1 MLKKVALYAILA
13 LILLALPLVARRLY
27 YHEGVY
33 RPGEVPRPDLST
45 IKAQAPELPSF
56 RDRFIAAEPGTILV
70 DQAHDNRFTLAELN
84 LLQARLTARGQRLE
98 AVQEADELAAQ
109 LRYARA
115 LVVISPG
122 QDWTPDEIGQV
133 QEFVDKG
140 GRLLLVTDPTRFSV
154 EYDESDTPILDYD
167 APHINDLAARFGLVF
182 QSDYLYNTA
191 VNEGNFRNIL
201 LTDFVPH
208 ELTQG
213 LSQVVFYA
221 THSIIS
227 EERALIT
234 AGGETRSSSSERA
247 DTLAV
252 AVLAGDGAVL
262 ALGDLTFMT
271 EPYNTIYDN
280 DRLIA
285 NVADFL
291 SGAQRRYELAD
302 FPLFFADQVNL
313 VYSGDPLLDSDLLP
327 GSSDLQTLFAD
338 VGKTL
343 LVRAQ
348 EDRSHDTLFLGLYQ
362 EAGEVE
368 PYLTAAEVTLLITPT
383 QAAEE
388 KEQAQATLTPTLRL
402 TVTPSPPITTP
413 LTTTPEP
420 TPTLAFTATP
430 MATPEIIAT
439 AEVSPAARN
448 RIEIGS
454 LGQMV
459 PTGTALLLL
468 QTAGERHVLV
478 ILADTQTGLLST
490 IRRLTDG
497 DLQDCLLQETETP
510 TATVVALCPTGEV
523 AAGEGQGGWAEP
535 EAQPAPPDIP
545 AQPPALTTAPPPTG
559 TVEVTPPPPTPTPVG
574 KPQGHILVIALDKGK
589 GRYDNLTDAGDYAD
603 ILGSGY
609 KVTVWSEA
617 EKGVPATR
625 DLLSYDL
632 VIWAAGDYEDPLDEE
647 ENQALFTILLSEVPV
662 IVSGA
667 FVSDSPTRSVQRDIQ
682 VNDAN
687 HPLAK
692 GFKAGEVIPFVP
704 APSGQ
709 EYETNVVKDKE
720 RPGIAIPFV
729 RGPDSQDA
737 GTAAISAVADEMSKM
752 RLVLIGF
759 PIYLLPEEAKTRL
772 VLNAAAWLISSE

>member
-1 MLKKVALYAILA
+1 MLKKVAFYTILA
-13 LILLALPLVARRLY
+13 LILLALPLVARWFY

-45 IKAQAPELPSF
+45 IQAQVPELPSF
-56 RDRFIAAEPGTILV
+56 RDRFIAAQPGTILL
-70 DQAHDNRFTLAELN
+70 DQAHDNRFTLTELN
-84 LLQARLTARGQRLE
+84 VLQARLTARGQRLE
-98 AVQEADELAAQ
+98 TVEKAGDLAAQ

-122 QDWTPDEIGQV
+122 KDWTPDEIRQV

-140 GRLLLVTDPTRFSV
+140 GRLLLVADPTRFSV
-154 EYDESDTPILDYD
+154 EYDEFDTPILDYD

-191 VNEGNFRNIL
+191 DNEGNYRNIR
-201 LTDFVPH
+201 LTDFAPH
-208 ELTQG
+208 DLTQG

-221 THSIIS
+221 AHSIIS
-227 EERALIT
+227 EETALIT

-247 DTLAV
+247 DKPTV

-271 EPYNTIYDN
+271 EPYNAVYDN
-280 DRLIA
+280 DRLVA

-302 FPLFFADQVNL
+302 FPLFFADQVDL
-313 VYSGDPLLDSDLLP
+313 VYSGDPLLDGDLLP
-327 GSSDLQTLFAD
+327 SSSSLQALFAD
-338 VGKTL
+338 LGKTL
-343 LVRAQ
+343 LVREQ
-348 EDRSHDTLFLGLYQ
+348 EDQTHDTLFLGLYREAQ
-362 EAGEVE
+362 EAE
-368 PYLTAAEVTLLITPT
+368 PYLAAAEVTLLITPT
-383 QAAEE
+383 EAVEE
-388 KEQAQATLTPTLRL
+388 KGRVRATPTARL
-402 TVTPSPPITTP
+402 TATPSPPITIP

-420 TPTLAFTATP
+420 TPTLTLTATP
-430 MATPEIIAT
+430 TATPEITVT
-439 AEVSPAARN
+439 AEVSPVAKN

-478 ILADTQTGLLST
+478 LLADTPTDLTKAIQ
-490 IRRLTDG
+490 RLIEG

-510 TATVVALCPTGEV
+510 TVTVVALCPTGEG
-523 AAGEGQGGWAEP
+523 AAGAGGWPEP
-535 EAQPAPPDIP
+535 EEKPS
-545 AQPPALTTAPPPTG
+545 PPALTPTPSP
-559 TVEVTPPPPTPTPVG
+559 TTTLEVVPPTPTPTPGGGSRGSV
-574 KPQGHILVIALDKGK
+574 LVIAMDKGE
-589 GRYDNLTDAGDYAD
+589 GRYDNLTDADDYAD
-603 ILGSGY
+603 ILSSDY
-609 KVTVWSEA
+609 EVTVWSEA
-617 EKGVPATR
+617 EKGVPAMR
-625 DLLSYDL
+625 DLLRYDL
-632 VIWAAGDYEDPLDEE
+632 VIWAAGDYEDPLGEE
-647 ENQALFTILLSEVPV
+647 ESQVLLTVLLSEVPV

-667 FVSDSPTRSVQRDIQ
+667 FVSESPTRSVQRDIQ
-682 VNDAN
+682 VNDAD

-692 GFKAGEVIPFVP
+692 GFKAGEVIPFVA

-709 EYETNVVKDKE
+709 EYEINVLEDKE
-720 RPGIAIPFV
+720 RPGVAIPFV

-737 GTAAISAVADEMSKM
+737 GTAAISALADETSKM

-772 VLNAAAWLISSE
+772 VLNTAGWLTGSE